1 MIKIRKD
8 FPKNPGELS
17 KEDIA
22 ALREL
27 SKHMD
32 HLIHELK
39 GFQNDSSSYESVKK
53 AFEKIFEDSKSE
65 NELEQYLASFILNEL
80 QNFQLKVKNKGNKNH
95 TAFSF
100 IEDFIKGKIEDNQ
113 LIEQGFNGLSS
124 PTGLVILRGCKP
136 DLIFDQ
142 YHIGK

>member
-1 MIKIRKD
+1 MIKIRKS
-8 FPKNPGELS
+8 FPKNPGELT
-17 KEDIA
+17 KEDIL

-39 GFQNDSSSYESVKK
+39 DFRSHPSRYQEVRE

-65 NELEQYLASFILNEL
+65 NELEKYLASFILSEL
-80 QNFQLKVKNKGNKNH
+80 QNFQLKVRNKHNKH
-95 TAFSF
+95 YTALSF
-100 IEDFIKGKIEDNQ
+100 LQEFIKGDISDEK
-113 LIEQGFNGLSS
+113 LIQEGFIGLSS

-136 DLIFDQ
+136 DLIFEQ
-142 YHIGK
+142 YRLQE